1 MFNVEV
7 EDTPERAIL
16 VGAPPL
22 ERPESRVDEHLEELT
37 RLANTAGAEVLGAVV
52 QRLESPRPATYI
64 GSGKVEQVKSLARD
78 RDASLVLFDEDL
90 TPAQGTELEDRMG
103 IRVMD
108 RTELI
113 LDIFALRARTAEA
126 KLQVELAQLQYL
138 RPRLK
143 RMWTHL
149 ARQAGGIG
157 ARGPG
162 EQQIETDRRLIDK
175 RISMLRDKLEE
186 VAAARDVQRSGRE
199 GEFRAALVGYT
210 NAGKSSILGSLSGD
224 DLFIE
229 DQLFATLDSATRRVE
244 LGEGYAALVTD
255 TVGFIRKLPHHLV
268 ASFRATLEE
277 VRDADLLL
285 HVIDASASNWE
296 QQAETVRE
304 VVGDVDG
311 APSDVI
317 QVFHKVDRLTSSRR
331 QALEDRGEALF
342 GPTVLTTVQEEGG
355 MDPLREVVR
364 QKMRDRLPTVRVIV
378 PASDGKTLAEAYETG
393 EVLSQEQDGAEIVLT
408 ARIPEAVV
416 GRWES
421 QNGLRVQRQDAA

>member
-113 LDIFALRARTAEA
+113 LDIFALRAQTAEA

-186 VAAARDVQRSGRE
+186 VAAARDVQRNGRE

-277 VRDADLLL
+277 VRDANLLL

-355 MDPLREVVR
+355 MDPLRDVVR